1 MAARSAEHVHFL
13 NKPMPFAFCFA
24 ALFLAAATRDLNLCW
39 PFLRL
44 PPTRRAF
51 FAFFF
56 LRFFFFFA
64 FFFFFFFFFFFGL
77 AFLAF
82 FAFLGFFAAFFFAGF
97 FFAAVFCA
105 VRASVSLRI
114 ACLTTVVSVATIGSS
129 SNTMMMS
136 AVRVRCRVCP
146 PM

>member
-44 PPTRRAF
+44 PPTKRAF
-51 FAFFF
+51 FA
-56 LRFFFFFA
+56 
-64 FFFFFFFFFFFGL
+64 
-77 AFLAF
+77 
-82 FAFLGFFAAFFFAGF
+82 FFAAFFFAGF

-105 VRASVSLRI
+105 
-114 ACLTTVVSVATIGSS
+114 
-129 SNTMMMS
+129 
-136 AVRVRCRVCP
+136 